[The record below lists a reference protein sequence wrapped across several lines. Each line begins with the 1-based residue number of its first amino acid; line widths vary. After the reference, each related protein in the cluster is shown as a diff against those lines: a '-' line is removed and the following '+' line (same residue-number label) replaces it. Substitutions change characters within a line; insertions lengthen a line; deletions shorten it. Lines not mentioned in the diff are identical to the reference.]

1 MKCQT
6 RRMFVI
12 SYMLLCGVPLA
23 RADMEIAPRGAA
35 NANNEERAA
44 RGAGT
49 NGRVSGELSG
59 ERLMDRLLANVKL
72 IKELGLSD
80 ETVVILREESRQNK
94 TRQMDLDAQ
103 ILKLSLMQHDFMAK
117 LLLDADTH
125 TNEVM
130 KIIEDI
136 GRLRTEQAKLAV
148 QNLLM
153 IRKYLTPDQ
162 IRKARELMRERQQN
176 NAVRREKA
184 EARPPK
190 KEKGAP
196 PAGPQPSGAG
206 VQ

>member
-1 MKCQT
+1 MKCKA
-6 RRMFVI
+6 RRMFII

-23 RADMEIAPRGAA
+23 RADMEIAPRGTP

-44 RGAGT
+44 RGAGM
-49 NGRVSGELSG
+49 NGRAPGDLSG
-59 ERLMDRLLANVKL
+59 ERLMDRLLANAKL
-72 IKELGLSD
+72 TKELGLSD
-80 ETVVILREESRQNK
+80 ETVANLREESRQNK
-94 TRQMDLDAQ
+94 TRQIDLDAQ
-103 ILKLSLMQHDFMAK
+103 ILKLSLAQHDAMAK

-130 KIIEDI
+130 KILEDI
-136 GRLRTEQAKLAV
+136 GRLRTDQAKLAV